1 MFSDKHLETFRYFS
15 DKTSDIF
22 QMIAAEY
29 MKITV
34 RIQGCFRRF
43 SGCFLMVFR
52 GFSDGFQGVF
62 RIFSG
67 GFLMVFRGFSVNS
80 QITVTKDLHE
90 TFSEVFQKVFRG

>member
-1 MFSDKHLETFRYFS
+1 MLETFRYFS

-62 RIFSG
+62 RWFSD
-67 GFLMVFRGFSVNS
+67 GF
-80 QITVTKDLHE
+80 Q
-90 TFSEVFQKVFRG
+90 EVFSKFSDNSNQRFA